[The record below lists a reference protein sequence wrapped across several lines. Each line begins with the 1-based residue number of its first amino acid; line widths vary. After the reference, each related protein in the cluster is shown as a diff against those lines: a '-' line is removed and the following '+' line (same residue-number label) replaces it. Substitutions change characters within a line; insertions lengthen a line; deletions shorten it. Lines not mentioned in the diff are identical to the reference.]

1 MKNSNPVFWKIN
13 PGLSLFLVTLLF
25 VISGCGHNQELK
37 KDVTAFAD
45 AVCKYNGVMNKL
57 KAAVEAEDSVAIA
70 KLQLEENQ
78 CQTEMNLLNQNFQEK
93 YKSRLSDTTFRK
105 EYSKEIRKAILKCPN
120 LSKEDR
126 ERFEK
131 ETD

>member
-1 MKNSNPVFWKIN
+1 MKIN
-13 PGLSLFLVTLLF
+13 PGLPILLVTFLI
-25 VISGCGHNQELK
+25 VISGCGYNKELK
-37 KDVTAFAD
+37 KDVTAFAE

-57 KAAVEAEDSVAIA
+57 KAAVESEDSVAIA

-78 CQTEMNLLNQNFQEK
+78 CQTELNLLNSNFREK
-93 YKSRLSDTTFRK
+93 YKSKLNDTTFRK
-105 EYSKEIRKAILKCPN
+105 EYSREIRKAILKCPN

-131 ETD
+131 ESD

>member
-1 MKNSNPVFWKIN
+1 MKIN
-13 PGLSLFLVTLLF
+13 PGLPILLVTFLI
-25 VISGCGHNQELK
+25 VISGCGYNKELK
-37 KDVTAFAD
+37 KDVTAFAE

-57 KAAVEAEDSVAIA
+57 KVAVESEDSAAIT

-78 CQTEMNLLNQNFQEK
+78 CQTEMNLLNRNFQEK
-93 YKSRLSDTTFRK
+93 YKSKLSDTTFRK
-105 EYSKEIRKAILKCPN
+105 EYSREIRKAILKCPN

-131 ETD
+131 EID